1 MTARIPC
8 GAAPAAYVP
17 LNVSRCPKK
26 SSISCAGSRGPHPA
40 DGPRVA
46 ELIHPSFAELD
57 TRLYELEERGF
68 TVFPGFLDLATT
80 AEIRAHMDSLIGPVG
95 STERPRS
102 DLRHPIPGEIMP
114 RIANNPAALELGGI
128 LIRSHDLR
136 MREQVLIRAD
146 PSPPPYA
153 KPSYHI
159 DAAFRQVEFETTPRQ
174 VYYQMLHYCN
184 TVAPGGAAIH
194 IVPGLTPIR
203 TKPFSERAARMSGVL
218 SIRTQPAPARSRAV
232 SRSAR
237 MRATSSSSTHSVST
251 PPRTTAPISLATSTS
266 RPSTIH
272 QLHAS

>member
-1 MTARIPC
+1 M
-8 GAAPAAYVP
+8 
-17 LNVSRCPKK
+17 
-26 SSISCAGSRGPHPA
+26 
-40 DGPRVA
+40 A

-80 AEIRAHMDSLIGPVG
+80 AEIRVHMDSLIGPVG

-194 IVPGLTPIR
+194 IVPGSHTHSYETVFGAGSQDEWRPFDSHTTGAGQVEGGVEICANEGDLIVFNPLCFHASSDNR
-203 TKPFSERAARMSGVL
+203 TDQPRYVYFTSFYDPSAARLVEFVRKSEYRDGFPDSL
-218 SIRTQPAPARSRAV
+218 RQGLPPELRTLLE
-232 SRSAR
+232 
-237 MRATSSSSTHSVST
+237 H
-251 PPRTTAPISLATSTS
+251 
-266 RPSTIH
+266 
-272 QLHAS
+272 